1 MLDALALS
9 ALICVRPLMHALGER
24 HAERVCRLES
34 SDLGRSARVPMP
46 GRRLLGHAPPVLR
59 FRRGP
64 AAPACRTDGSF
75 AVGLSA
81 RGRNRRAAGSSG
93 AHGDRGEARCRRDG
107 LLHRPYPGGERNP
120 PGLSH
125 IRTDGR
131 TPDQCR
137 RSRRAGTG
145 GGQARAAG
153 RAQCLAHR
161 AGKRCRGAG
170 TIEPGAEQLRS
181 SENAAG
187 QRHCLARA
195 VRAGRSL
202 R

>member
-1 MLDALALS
+1 MPSESDMQSVFVGLNRPALA
-9 ALICVRPLMHALGER
+9 GR
-24 HAERVCRLES
+24 HACRCRGVAFS
-34 SDLGRSARVPMP
+34 VM
-46 GRRLLGHAPPVLR
+46 RRL
-59 FRRGP
+59 FCDSWRGP
-64 AAPACRTDGSF
+64 AAPACRTGDGF
-75 AVGLSA
+75 TRGLSA

-107 LLHRPYPGGERNP
+107 LLHRPHPGGERNP

-145 GGQARAAG
+145 GGQAGAAG

-161 AGKRCRGAG
+161 AGRRCGGTG

-195 VRAGRSL
+195 VRAGRS
-202 R
+202 RR